1 MRLLIVDNESNI
13 REGIVHMVA
22 EYCPEITEIIQ
33 ADGVATGLQQIEL
46 KTPDV
51 LLLDVELDDGTGMD
65 LLTSLNKVN
74 FEVIFITAH
83 DKYAVEAFKFS
94 AVDFLTKPID
104 PSDLRSAIE
113 KVLERKAKNS
123 LAEQIEVLQANMN
136 KLTKGEKI
144 VLKDINSI
152 YFVDVSDIIRCQS
165 DAQYTEF
172 HLVDQK
178 KIVVSRTLK
187 EYEELLTPFGFIRTH
202 HSHLIN
208 VKKIVRFDKADGGTL
223 ILQNNQQVPI
233 SQRKKAA
240 ILSLLEN
247 L

>member
-1 MRLLIVDNESNI
+1 MRLLIVDNEPNI

-33 ADGVATGLQQIEL
+33 ADGVATGLQLIEI

-65 LLTSLNKVN
+65 LLSKLDRVN

-83 DKYAVEAFKFS
+83 NKYAVDAFRFS
-94 AVDFLTKPID
+94 AIDFLTKPID
-104 PSDLRSAIE
+104 PSELRSAID
-113 KVLERKAKNS
+113 KVLKRKDKDS
-123 LAEQIEVLQANMN
+123 LAQQIEVLQANMN

-152 YFVDVSDIIRCQS
+152 YFVEIADIIRCQS

-172 HLVDQK
+172 HLVDHQR
-178 KIVVSRTLK
+178 IVVSKTLK
-187 EYEELLTPFGFIRTH
+187 DYEELLSPYGFIRTH
-202 HSHLIN
+202 HSHLVN
-208 VKKIVRFDKADGGTL
+208 VRKIVRFDKADGGTL
-223 ILQNNQQVPI
+223 ILQNNQEVPI

-247 L
+247 R